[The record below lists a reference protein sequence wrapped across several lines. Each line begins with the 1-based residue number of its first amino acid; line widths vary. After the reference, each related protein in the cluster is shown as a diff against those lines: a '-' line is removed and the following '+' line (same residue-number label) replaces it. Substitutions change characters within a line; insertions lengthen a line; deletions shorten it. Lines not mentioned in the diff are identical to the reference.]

1 MYHTIERKNFQQN
14 QINQNSK
21 YGSANILIFYPYIY
35 LFKPRIFQSKCRDFL
50 FSRFLGKTNLLFPH
64 HLNFLDFRHNISL
77 THSRTDLLAENSC
90 SRTDLLEL
98 ADEPNTIVANDGKV
112 VVLTSNFI
120 YVCSI
125 LCASIHR
132 LQGYIFWPL
141 PTTSPPH
148 TPLREKNF

>member
-1 MYHTIERKNFQQN
+1 M
-14 QINQNSK
+14 
-21 YGSANILIFYPYIY
+21 
-35 LFKPRIFQSKCRDFL
+35 

-120 YVCSI
+120 YVLCSI

-141 PTTSPPH
+141 PTTSPPPH
-148 TPLREKNF
+148 PLEGNKLLTKMNMNKKKEILQWGEWGNRKKGNKVKKREK